1 MVENEGE
8 KREESSLTNRVRNP
22 FMSTWKYRL
31 LTAAMIVAPLPAAA
45 AAQET
50 PAVEIV
56 VDHSDAASTAVAEA
70 ALADSKAMM
79 QTEMAEAVAL
89 IEQMFDTSDLPPVE
103 PARLALPHQTTA
115 APLPSRHPP
124 PDTHT
129 HSATLAKP
137 TC

>member
-31 LTAAMIVAPLPAAA
+31 LTAAMTVAPLPAAA

-56 VDHSDAASTAVAEA
+56 VDHSDAASTSVAEA

-79 QTEMAEAVAL
+79 QSEMDAAVAL
-89 IEQMFDTSDLPPVE
+89 IEQMLDSSDLPTAE
-103 PARLALPHQTTA
+103 PARLALAQHATA
-115 APLPSRHPP
+115 AIVPP
-124 PDTHT
+124 
-129 HSATLAKP
+129 
-137 TC
+137 

>member
-56 VDHSDAASTAVAEA
+56 GDHSDAASTAVADA
-70 ALADSKAMM
+70 APADSQAMTQKAVDEACAPHA
-79 QTEMAEAVAL
+79 QSTEERQVG
-89 IEQMFDTSDLPPVE
+89 
-103 PARLALPHQTTA
+103 
-115 APLPSRHPP
+115 
-124 PDTHT
+124 
-129 HSATLAKP
+129 KG
-137 TC
+137 

>member
-1 MVENEGE
+1 MVEKEGE
-8 KREESSLTNRVRNP
+8 KREESSLTNRVMNP
-22 FMSTWKYRL
+22 FMAPWKYRL

-79 QTEMAEAVAL
+79 QKEMDEAVAL
-89 IEQMFDTSDLPPVE
+89 IEQMFDTSDLPQIGRAHV
-103 PARLALPHQTTA
+103 
-115 APLPSRHPP
+115 
-124 PDTHT
+124 
-129 HSATLAKP
+129 
-137 TC
+137 